1 MDAAVSAPARRV
13 AVQLRHARKVGRDA
27 ARRRMAAHG
36 RPGDDGRAGLL
47 PDRRPAQGYDHRSAR
62 ISSPPRSKRSST
74 ANRPSPRWRSS
85 ACPTSAGAR
94 HLDILVEHSRIAP
107 LERCDVGRVDH
118 ELGADESDDNARGGD
133 DVRCHIARDRSVD
146 HRTGDGRSLRTLTR
160 TESDTPRR
168 VTGLQFV
175 FLAVSRRRAWMRC
188 VMSAAAITAAAAKAY
203 HLYRSIAE

>member
-27 ARRRMAAHG
+27 ARRRMATHG
-36 RPGDDGRAGLL
+36 RSGDDGRAGLL
-47 PDRRPAQGYDHRSAR
+47 PDRWPAQGYDHRSAR

-85 ACPTSAGAR
+85 ACPTNAGAR
-94 HLDILVEHSRIAP
+94 SPRRTCRAFPHSTARA
-107 LERCDVGRVDH
+107 LRCRPGRH

-133 DVRCHIARDRSVD
+133 DVRCHVARDRSVD